1 MGVGSRGEAARK
13 ALQEDWITVGEIT
26 EDDVFEEDEEEEA

>member
-26 EDDVFEEDEEEEA
+26 DEEAVEEEA